1 MCAFGAHAI
10 KVVSRSQLCAA
21 AKSLLSKDIK
31 KQLNGAERNK
41 FIKPLAY
48 AFLESN
54 IVTIEDGANIENLSR
69 ANVNK
74 TGTF

>member
-10 KVVSRSQLCAA
+10 KEVSRSQLCAA
-21 AKSLLSKDIK
+21 AKSLLSMDVK
-31 KQLNGAERNK
+31 KQLNGAEKKK
-41 FIKPLAY
+41 FIKPLAN

-69 ANVNK
+69 AK
-74 TGTF
+74 

>member
-1 MCAFGAHAI
+1 MCAFIAHAI
-10 KVVSRSQLCAA
+10 KEMSRSQLCAA
-21 AKSLLSKDIK
+21 AKSLLSKDVK
-31 KQLNGAERNK
+31 KQHNGAE

-48 AFLESN
+48 AFMESN
-54 IVTIEDGANIENLSR
+54 LVTIEDGANIENLSR